1 MMFGNV
7 APAPFSFTCAAAGAA
22 SVKAAASASSG
33 DFVMRDASSWLERE
47 LGLEQGL
54 RAGRIVRGVQGWGLI
69 VGVVPVSEQPPVR
82 RQLIRHTANE
92 PRLLVR
98 GTGLQVRD
106 VDASEDCDFGVGDL
120 VDTEP
125 AVDVAVDRA
134 QRTRLGRGSLP
145 GEGEV
150 LGPVGQHAQVA
161 VALRARRGPAV
172 SGVAR
177 EA

>member
-1 MMFGNV
+1 MMG
-7 APAPFSFTCAAAGAA
+7 PRP
-22 SVKAAASASSG
+22 
-33 DFVMRDASSWLERE
+33 LERE

-54 RAGRIVRGVQGWGLI
+54 RAVRIVRGVQGWGLI

-82 RQLIRHTANE
+82 RQLIRDTANE

-134 QRTRLGRGSLP
+134 Q
-145 GEGEV
+145 
-150 LGPVGQHAQVA
+150 GPFWAA
-161 VALRARRGPAV
+161 AASPARVRCLD
-172 SGVAR
+172 R
-177 EA
+177 